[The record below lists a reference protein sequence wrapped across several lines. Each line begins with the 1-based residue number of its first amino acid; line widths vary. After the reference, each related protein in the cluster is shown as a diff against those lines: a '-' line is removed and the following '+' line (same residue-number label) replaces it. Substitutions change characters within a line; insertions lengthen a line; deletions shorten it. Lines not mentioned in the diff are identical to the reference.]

1 MTQLDDSYLP
11 IQGPPGA
18 GKTYTGAHMIA
29 ELVRSGRK
37 VGVTA
42 VSHKVIENL
51 LDQVVQAAG
60 EPGRV
65 GSALDV
71 RNLGRREGDDL
82 VVVVAAEGRC

>member
-1 MTQLDDSYLP
+1 MAERGLDRRCEQKTNPSLEGACRVVTQLDDSYLP

-18 GKTYTGAHMIA
+18 GKTYTGAHMSA

-51 LDQVVQAAG
+51 LDQVVQAAASPAG
-60 EPGRV
+60 
-65 GSALDV
+65 
-71 RNLGRREGDDL
+71 
-82 VVVVAAEGRC
+82 